1 MKTMIF
7 ELVNSKFRN
16 LNIALC
22 VNNLLLKITES
33 HLFLEIKKLHAE
45 TRKCKENQFTS
56 NPNSAVICWYI
67 KFHLQLNY

>member
-22 VNNLLLKITES
+22 VNNLLLKITKS

-45 TRKCKENQFTS
+45 TRKCGNTHTH
-56 NPNSAVICWYI
+56 SAKKIRLLLTPI
-67 KFHLQLNY
+67 QLLNVGI

>member
-7 ELVNSKFRN
+7 EVVNSNSLFRN

-33 HLFLEIKKLHAE
+33 HLFLEIKMHAE
-45 TRKCKENQFTS
+45 TRKCGNTHTHMQRKSDYF
-56 NPNSAVICWYI
+56 
-67 KFHLQLNY
+67 

>member
-45 TRKCKENQFTS
+45 TRKCRNTYTYTVQRKPVYF
-56 NPNSAVICWYI
+56 
-67 KFHLQLNY
+67 